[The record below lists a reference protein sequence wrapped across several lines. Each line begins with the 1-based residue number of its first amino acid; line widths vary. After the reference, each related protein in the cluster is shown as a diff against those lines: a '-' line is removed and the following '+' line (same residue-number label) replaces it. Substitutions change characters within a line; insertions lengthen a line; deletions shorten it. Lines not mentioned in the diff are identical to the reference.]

1 VLLGSD
7 KAHLTDYSGDKSAWP
22 VYMSI
27 GNIHSSIRNKPS
39 VNCWILLAYI
49 PIPRF
54 NDHKDLHTSLQQR
67 LFHQCLKVIVSSLK
81 RAGERGEL
89 FTDSLGHSRLCF
101 PRIAAYLADYPE
113 QVLINAVA
121 PLNSSVT
128 TAGFH
133 GLGDMTPHPRRTKWW
148 ILSKI
153 SELRDRVNPDD
164 VTKYLVEAKKV
175 GMNAVD
181 QPFWEELPGYEP
193 DLVICPDLLHGVF
206 RMWRDHILKWV
217 RYLVGVKELDHRIK
231 ALQPLVGMRHFANGI
246 SHLSQWSGREDR
258 ELQRVLIVAIAGA
271 PCIDVNSMRCLRAF
285 HDFLYLAQYRSHTTT
300 TLGYLEQSYTVFHQL
315 KNTFIKN
322 KARRGK
328 KEGVIPHFCFP
339 KMAGLQMYAY
349 HIPRMGTSV
358 QFSTEITETCHQT
371 MAKAPYRATNR
382 RDFFI
387 QMCAYMNRQARVTLA
402 GEFGAWSFE
411 RMQTQAVARDIP
423 ETSDYLAFVR
433 RMAEAAKR
441 NERLEVRNKSRAG
454 NGFSWLTVKP
464 DKSRVPVDTLLRDYN
479 LRAASFHACFISLLA
494 QYSPRDMPVSLVGL
508 ECDVWYQCRVQ
519 RTTVQDEDTL
529 ADTRTI
535 RADPPTV
542 TKTPHGRCNCA
553 LIKESDETEETGIQ
567 GMRQS
572 EDRPQYLCLI
582 GYRVGQVRLIFK
594 PQLPIHHPLHD
605 LPMVYVYWF
614 SKPSPT
620 AERDINMYK
629 LQYMRGAENVRIGG
643 IVLLSSISRLIQM
656 APVYGPQVNPRLSS
670 ENSMD
675 LCQSYYV
682 NSFMDKETYQAVW

>member
-39 VNCWILLAYI
+39 ANCWILLAYI
-49 PIPRF
+49 PIPLF

-113 QVLINAVA
+113 QVLINVAA

-133 GLGDMTPHPRRTKWW
+133 GLGDMTPHPRRTKRW

-153 SELRDRVNPDD
+153 SELRNRVDPDD

-206 RMWRDHILKWV
+206 RMWRDHILSWV
-217 RYLVGVKELDHRIK
+217 RYLVGVKELDRRIK

-271 PCIDVNSMRCLRAF
+271 PRIDVNSMRCLRAF

-315 KNTFIKN
+315 KNTFIQN
-322 KARRGK
+322 NARRGK
-328 KEGVIPHFCFP
+328 KDVIKHFCFP

-387 QMCAYMNRQARVTLA
+387 QMCAYMNRQARVTLV

-411 RMQTQAVARDIP
+411 RMQTQAATRDVR

-433 RMAEAAKR
+433 RMADAAKR

-454 NGFSWLTVKP
+454 NGFSWLTIKP

-479 LRAASFHACFISLLA
+479 LRTASFHASFISLLA
-494 QYSPRDMPVSLVGL
+494 RYSPRDMPVSLVGL

-519 RTTVQDEDTL
+519 RTTIQDEDTL

-553 LIKESDETEETGIQ
+553 LIKESDEAEETGIQ

-582 GYRVGQVRLIFK
+582 GYSVGQVRLIFK
-594 PQLPIHHPLHD
+594 PRLPIHHPLHD
-605 LPMVYVYWF
+605 LPMAYVYWF
-614 SKPSPT
+614 SKPSPR

-629 LQYMRGAENVRIGG
+629 LQYLRGAGNARIGG
-643 IVLLSSISRLIQM
+643 IVVLSSISRLIQM
-656 APVYGPQVNPRLSS
+656 VPVYGPQVNPQLSS
-670 ENSMD
+670 DNSMD

>member
-133 GLGDMTPHPRRTKWW
+133 GLGDMTPHPRRTKRW

>member
-1 VLLGSD
+1 
-7 KAHLTDYSGDKSAWP
+7 
-22 VYMSI
+22 
-27 GNIHSSIRNKPS
+27 
-39 VNCWILLAYI
+39 
-49 PIPRF
+49 
-54 NDHKDLHTSLQQR
+54 
-67 LFHQCLKVIVSSLK
+67 
-81 RAGERGEL
+81 
-89 FTDSLGHSRLCF
+89 
-101 PRIAAYLADYPE
+101 
-113 QVLINAVA
+113 
-121 PLNSSVT
+121 
-128 TAGFH
+128 
-133 GLGDMTPHPRRTKWW
+133 MTPHPRRTKRW